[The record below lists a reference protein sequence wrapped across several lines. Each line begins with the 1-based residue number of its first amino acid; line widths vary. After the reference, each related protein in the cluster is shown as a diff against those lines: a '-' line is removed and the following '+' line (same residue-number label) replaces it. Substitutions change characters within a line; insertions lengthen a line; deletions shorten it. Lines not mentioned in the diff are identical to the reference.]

1 MKKNDFDRSERKLIT
16 GISLVLGMRM
26 MGVSFI
32 IPIFSIYA
40 TGISGTTETLAGIAV
55 GIFGLTQTL
64 FQVPMGG
71 LSDRW
76 GRKNTTIMGLL
87 IYLIGTLICG
97 ISQNIYH
104 LIIGRLIAG
113 AGAVTGVTMAWLT
126 DGIDISRRNSALS
139 YVGIAMGTSVILGF
153 TLSPIIAGKS
163 GIPFLFYLCAA
174 MIFISIVYI
183 FFNMRSTRI
192 MHDRAVRLEKESI
205 WKILKNRDLIRLNI
219 TGFFVNLSLNG
230 VFFMMPLL
238 IHREMPITDM
248 WMIFVPMALIGTGC
262 MFFITQRADTKG
274 TVPISTVAFVLILAG
289 TSLPVVMDNLFTYI
303 ISFILFYSGFCSLQP
318 LLPAAVSRYPNME
331 IKGVI
336 MSFFNSC
343 QFIGSGAGGLLG
355 GIMLV
360 YHPRYLFIILTFIMA
375 IGLITILGFKDFKDL
390 KVT

>member
-1 MKKNDFDRSERKLIT
+1 MRKDKFSSSERRLIS

-32 IPIFSIYA
+32 IPVFSIYA
-40 TGISGTTETLAGIAV
+40 TGISGSTETLAGIAV

-64 FQVPMGG
+64 FQIPMGG

-76 GRKNTTIMGLL
+76 GRKKTTIMGLL
-87 IYLIGTLICG
+87 IYFVGTLICG
-97 ISQNIYH
+97 ISQNVYH

-126 DGIDISRRNSALS
+126 DGIDIRRRNSALS

-183 FFNMRSTRI
+183 FFNMKGNVR
-192 MHDRAVRLEKESI
+192 HDRAVKPERESI
-205 WKILKNRDLIRLNI
+205 WTILRNRDLIRLNL

-238 IHREMPITDM
+238 IHREMPIPDM
-248 WMIFVPMALIGTGC
+248 WKIYVPMALIGTSC
-262 MFFITQRADTKG
+262 MFFITQRADKSG
-274 TVPISTVAFVLILAG
+274 TVPISIIAFVLILAG
-289 TSLPVVMDNLFTYI
+289 TTLPAVINNLYAYVA
-303 ISFILFYSGFCSLQP
+303 SFILFYSGFCSLQP
-318 LLPAAVSRYPNME
+318 LLPAAVSRYPNHH

-336 MSFFNSC
+336 MSIFNSC
-343 QFIGSGAGGLLG
+343 QFIGSGLGGLLG
-355 GIMLV
+355 GIMLA
-360 YHPRYLFIILTFIMA
+360 YNPQYLFIILTFVMA
-375 IGLITILGFKDFKDL
+375 VGLMTIAGFRDFRDL
-390 KVT
+390 KVS

>member
-1 MKKNDFDRSERKLIT
+1 MRKDGFNRGERKLIT

-32 IPIFSIYA
+32 IPVFSIYA
-40 TGISGTTETLAGIAV
+40 IGISGTTETLAGIAV

-64 FQVPMGG
+64 FQIPMGG

-76 GRKNTTIMGLL
+76 GRKKTTIMGLS
-87 IYLIGTLICG
+87 IYLAGTLICG

-104 LIIGRLIAG
+104 LIIGRLISG

-126 DGIDISRRNSALS
+126 DGIDIRRRNSALS

-153 TLSPIIAGKS
+153 TLSPIIAGRS

-183 FFNMRSTRI
+183 FFNMKGNSVR
-192 MHDRAVRLEKESI
+192 HDKVVKPERESI
-205 WKILKNRDLIRLNI
+205 WAIVRNRDLIRLNL

-238 IHREMPITDM
+238 IHREMPIPDM
-248 WMIFVPMALIGTGC
+248 WKIYVPMALIGTGC
-262 MFFITQRADTKG
+262 MFFITQRADKSG
-274 TVPISTVAFVLILAG
+274 TVPISIIAFVLILAG
-289 TSLPVVMDNLFTYI
+289 TTLPAVINSLYAYI
-303 ISFILFYSGFCSLQP
+303 TSFILFYSGFCSLQP
-318 LLPAAVSRYPNME
+318 LLPAAVSRYPNHH

-336 MSFFNSC
+336 MSIFNSC
-343 QFIGSGAGGLLG
+343 QFIGSGLGGLLG
-355 GIMLV
+355 GIMLA
-360 YHPRYLFIILTFIMA
+360 YNPQYLFIILTFVMT
-375 IGLITILGFKDFKDL
+375 IGLMTIVGFRDFKDL
-390 KVT
+390 KVS

>member
-1 MKKNDFDRSERKLIT
+1 MRNDKFSSSERRLIT
-16 GISLVLGMRM
+16 GISLVSGMRM

-40 TGISGTTETLAGIAV
+40 TGIIGTTETLAGIAV

-64 FQVPMGG
+64 LQVPMGG

-76 GRKNTTIMGLL
+76 GRKKTTIMGLS
-87 IYLIGTLICG
+87 IYLVGTLICG
-97 ISQNIYH
+97 MSQNIYH
-104 LIIGRLIAG
+104 LIIGRLISG

-126 DGIDISRRNSALS
+126 DGVDIRRRNSALS

-153 TLSPIIAGKS
+153 TLSPIIAGKG

-183 FFNMRSTRI
+183 FFNMKGNSVR
-192 MHDRAVRLEKESI
+192 HDKALRLEKESI
-205 WKILKNRDLIRLNI
+205 WTILRNRDLIRLNL

-248 WMIFVPMALIGTGC
+248 WKIFVPMAVIGTSC
-262 MFFITQRADTKG
+262 MFFITQRADKSG
-274 TVPISTVAFVLILAG
+274 TVPISIIAFMLILVG
-289 TSLPVVMDNLFTYI
+289 TSLPAVINNLYAYI

-318 LLPAAVSRYPNME
+318 LLPAAVSRYPNHH

-336 MSFFNSC
+336 MSIFNSC
-343 QFIGSGAGGLLG
+343 QFIGSGLGGLLG

-360 YHPRYLFIILTFIMA
+360 YQPRYLFIILTFVMF
-375 IGLITILGFKDFKDL
+375 IGLITIVGFRDFKEQ
-390 KVT
+390 